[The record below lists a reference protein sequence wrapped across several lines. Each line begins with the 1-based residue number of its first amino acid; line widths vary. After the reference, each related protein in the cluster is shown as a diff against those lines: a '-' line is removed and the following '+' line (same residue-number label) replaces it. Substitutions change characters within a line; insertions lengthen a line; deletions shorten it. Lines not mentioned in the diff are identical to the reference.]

1 MLILNLP
8 PCFTHRIA
16 EWKSAPNS
24 KQTFIWSPSIRSYI
38 ILALIWMSTN
48 YSAQCNYVPVICLL
62 NRQKKRLDCLFSLQK
77 VYRFVLLK
85 NLRILA
91 KMCPRGCDFWLGIE
105 NNYLR
110 RQQKD
115 FLFMPDLHRS
125 RQYYGSKVSL
135 FFYFVS
141 ETQKFKNYFFF
152 VFTSW
157 AIAPKL

>member
-1 MLILNLP
+1 MTLSWNFVCKIVLA
-8 PCFTHRIA
+8 I
-16 EWKSAPNS
+16 SS
-24 KQTFIWSPSIRSYI
+24 SYI
-38 ILALIWMSTN
+38 NTTFLYLFKQKSLNFLHEPSCPFWRS
-48 YSAQCNYVPVICLL
+48 PWL

-141 ETQKFKNYFFF
+141 EAQKFKNYFFF